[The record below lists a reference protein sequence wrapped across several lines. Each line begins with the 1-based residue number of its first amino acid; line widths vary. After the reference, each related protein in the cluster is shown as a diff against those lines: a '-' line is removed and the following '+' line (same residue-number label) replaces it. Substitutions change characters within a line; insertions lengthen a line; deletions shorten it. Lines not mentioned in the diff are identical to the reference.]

1 MGPPAVGS
9 PPAQAG
15 PCAYSPT
22 HRFHGAC
29 IPVLLAPGCFRLSIA
44 SLICLVI
51 AVHDGDTLTA
61 RCGSAFHSE
70 KVRLRVAAIDAPESR
85 QAFGQKSREHLA
97 RLCLRQPATLHPV
110 EKDRYGRT
118 VAHVHCAGLDVAT
131 AQVGAGMAWVYVP
144 YADGRPGLKALQ
156 THARSQ
162 GAGLWSQA
170 RPMAPWT
177 YRQRYMR

>member
-1 MGPPAVGS
+1 M
-9 PPAQAG
+9 
-15 PCAYSPT
+15 
-22 HRFHGAC
+22 
-29 IPVLLAPGCFRLSIA
+29 SIA

-70 KVRLRVAAIDAPESR
+70 KVRLRVAAIDAPEAR

-97 RLCLRQPATLHPV
+97 RLCLRQPATLYPV